1 MSRARRLRTLLLA
14 TALVLL
20 AGCATSHVLTGQPR
34 PPIDPAQVHV
44 YFDPPPSY
52 QEIAR
57 LETASGA
64 FAFGEQAK
72 LEAVLRNLRAEAAR
86 LGANGVLVLDTAE
99 GHGGTGVSV
108 GAGGGRYSG
117 RSFGGAGV
125 GVSISPS
132 RKHARAIAI
141 HVPAKPPR

>member
-1 MSRARRLRTLLLA
+1 MNRARRLRTLLLA

-34 PPIDPAQVHV
+34 PPIDPAQVQV
-44 YFDPPPSY
+44 YFDPPPGY

-72 LEAVLRNLRAEAAR
+72 LEGCSATCAPKPRGWAPTAYSSWTPPMATAA
-86 LGANGVLVLDTAE
+86 
-99 GHGGTGVSV
+99 
-108 GAGGGRYSG
+108 AG
-117 RSFGGAGV
+117 
-125 GVSISPS
+125 
-132 RKHARAIAI
+132 
-141 HVPAKPPR
+141 

>member
-1 MSRARRLRTLLLA
+1 MSRACTLRTLLFA
-14 TALVLL
+14 AALLLL

-34 PPIDPAQVHV
+34 PPIDPAQVQV
-44 YFDPPPSY
+44 YFDPPPGY

-72 LEAVLRNLRAEAAR
+72 LEGLLRNLRAEAAR
-86 LGANGVLVLDTAE
+86 LGANGVLVLDTAD
-99 GHGGTGVSV
+99 GYGGTGVSV
-108 GAGGGRYSG
+108 GGGGGRYAG
-117 RSFGGAGV
+117 RSFSGAGV
-125 GVSISPS
+125 GVTISPT

-141 HVPAKPPR
+141 HVPGPPPR